1 MNILFPILLG
11 AAGTI
16 AGWIVYRIVGRY
28 SKQQFSFEQHF
39 TIGAS
44 ALFMLSLAF
53 KLGETS
59 LLLLTYGSF
68 GTVLIG
74 VALFDFRTHPDSSLG
89 DGSGNDRRTDSGG
102 IRPALWTGRFAN
114 WTGVRWRSSDRH
126 DVDRGRAEER
136 GGGWRLEIRGYDRIL
151 CGLAGYRH
159 RDGVHGSFW
168 DGRRPPVE
176 SPGHKLQ
183 ASSSR
188 PVAQPSSLSDF
199 RGPELNQRCGKS
211 VGMSERFR
219 AFDRD
224 TLYLLPPSVQ
234 DWLPESHLA
243 RFVVEVV
250 SELDLGELERAY
262 AGRGSKAYHREMLLA
277 MLFYGYA
284 TGVFSS
290 RKQEQA
296 TYDSVAFRYIAAN
309 THPDHDTIAT
319 FRKRFLKQLKPLFVQ
334 ILLLARTM
342 GFLNLGKISL
352 DGSKVKAN
360 ASKHSALSWG
370 HATELEEQLKA
381 EVARLME
388 MAAAADADV
397 PEEMDIPSELKRRE
411 DRLKAI
417 GRCKGEAGSASR
429 RTPFRRTGRVRGED
443 GETQSPGERDRKTA
457 RRSGPESS
465 RAGRA

>member
-74 VALFDFRTHPDSSLG
+74 VALFDFRTQIPLWVTVPGTIAGPILAAFVLPFGLAGSLIEIPDSSLG

-176 SPGHKLQ
+176 SPGHRLQ

-188 PVAQPSSLSDF
+188 PVAQPRCVNQHSAGLSD
-199 RGPELNQRCGKS
+199 K
-211 VGMSERFR
+211 
-219 AFDRD
+219 
-224 TLYLLPPSVQ
+224 LPRTQKLWKALQEGV
-234 DWLPESHLA
+234 LA
-243 RFVVEVV
+243 LQTVR
-250 SELDLGELERAY
+250 
-262 AGRGSKAYHREMLLA
+262 H
-277 MLFYGYA
+277 
-284 TGVFSS
+284 TG
-290 RKQEQA
+290 
-296 TYDSVAFRYIAAN
+296 
-309 THPDHDTIAT
+309 
-319 FRKRFLKQLKPLFVQ
+319 
-334 ILLLARTM
+334 
-342 GFLNLGKISL
+342 G
-352 DGSKVKAN
+352 
-360 ASKHSALSWG
+360 
-370 HATELEEQLKA
+370 
-381 EVARLME
+381 
-388 MAAAADADV
+388 
-397 PEEMDIPSELKRRE
+397 
-411 DRLKAI
+411 
-417 GRCKGEAGSASR
+417 
-429 RTPFRRTGRVRGED
+429 
-443 GETQSPGERDRKTA
+443 
-457 RRSGPESS
+457 
-465 RAGRA
+465 